1 MTGRAGGG
9 EGRQPPGRDVRSPR
23 KQGGS
28 FPEAAGSTAPGRHLG
43 WEPRS
48 LRSGR
53 RGGRGPARP
62 PPARPCPAL
71 PAAPQPLPA
80 SLAWP
85 PGRVRALE
93 GAAVARRGEWGL
105 RGGGPA
111 APCPRASPLAPCPA
125 RSWAAGAVGSTLR
138 AAPGSSASPLPPL
151 PRGNLRSC
159 SVSRFKYKY
168 SLR

>member
-1 MTGRAGGG
+1 MTGRAGGA
-9 EGRQPPGRDVRSPR
+9 EGSQPPGRDVRSPR

-71 PAAPQPLPA
+71 LAALQPLPA

-105 RGGGPA
+105 RGGPGRPL
-111 APCPRASPLAPCPA
+111 SPGLAPCPA

>member
-1 MTGRAGGG
+1 MTGRAGGA
-9 EGRQPPGRDVRSPR
+9 EGSQPPGRDVRSPR

-71 PAAPQPLPA
+71 LAALQPLPA

-105 RGGGPA
+105 RGGPGRPLSPGLA
-111 APCPRASPLAPCPA
+111 PRPLPCPQLGRGGCGQHAEGSP
-125 RSWAAGAVGSTLR
+125 GVLR
-138 AAPGSSASPLPPL
+138 FSPSSSSSGKSPFLF
-151 PRGNLRSC
+151 G
-159 SVSRFKYKY
+159 FAF
-168 SLR
+168 